1 MIMPMIL
8 DTTNKSD
15 EELVVLAL
23 KEKDYYRYL
32 MNRYEDKL
40 KRYIKRIA
48 GIGQDDGDD
57 IIQNAFIKVYIKLN
71 DFDSSFK
78 FSSWIYRITRNETI
92 DHLRRLRTR
101 PISYSGEDND
111 EAINDIRAELD
122 IDGDIDRKYLKEIF
136 EKVISRLDEKYREVI
151 VLKYFEEKDYREISD
166 ILQKPMGT
174 IAILLKRAKE
184 QIRKEAL
191 LNKILTA

>member
-1 MIMPMIL
+1 MPM
-8 DTTNKSD
+8 DFEVMEKSD
-15 EELVVLAL
+15 EELVVLTL
-23 KEKDYYRYL
+23 KEKDHYRYL
-32 MNRYEDKL
+32 MGRYEDRL
-40 KRYIKRIA
+40 KRYIKRITN
-48 GIGQDDGDD
+48 ISPDESDD
-57 IIQNAFIKVYIKLN
+57 ILQGAFIKAYIKLN
-71 DFDSSFK
+71 DFDSRFK

-101 PISYSGEDND
+101 PVTHNGDDND
-111 EAINDIRAELD
+111 EAINNIRAELD
-122 IDGDIDRKYLKEIF
+122 IDGDIDKKYLKENF
-136 EKVISRLDEKYREVI
+136 EKVINRLDEKYRDVI

-191 LNKILTA
+191 KNKDLTS